1 MNQSIREIMTPT
13 PTVVSPQTPVR
24 DAIQLMARNHFSG
37 LPVVEG
43 SKVVGVLSETDL
55 MAQETGV
62 APPTY
67 VMVLDSF
74 ISLNNPIAYDRDLH
88 RAVGQT
94 VADVMSHHPITI
106 GLSQSVAE
114 AARVMRDRHI
124 HRLPVLDEAGA
135 LVGIVTQGD
144 ILRSMAQTMEVVAA

>member
-1 MNQSIREIMTPT
+1 MNQSIREIMTPA

-43 SKVVGVLSETDL
+43 SSKVVGVLSATDL

-62 APPTY
+62 EPPTY

-106 GLSQSVAE
+106 RSSQSVAE

-124 HRLPVLDEAGA
+124 HRLPVVDEAGA

-144 ILRSMAQTMEVVAA
+144 ILRSMAQTMEVAA

>member
-1 MNQSIREIMTPT
+1 MNQSIREIMTPA

-24 DAIQLMARNHFSG
+24 DAIHLMARNHFSG

-88 RAVGQT
+88 RALGQT

-144 ILRSMAQTMEVVAA
+144 ILRSMAQTLAFAA